1 MVPSSSAQPPQSRT
15 TILDVIRASRTVS
28 RVELADATGLTQATV
43 STVVRKL
50 IDEGL
55 VVEVGR
61 GASTGGKPRTLLQ
74 IEPTARYAFGAQ
86 LGPDATTFVLADL
99 GGATVS
105 RWRREPLMDVVPDR
119 AVAVVAEELHGIVER
134 AAIDRGR
141 LAGVG
146 LVAPGPLLA
155 ATGIV
160 LAPPSMRDWV
170 DFPLRERLERATD
183 LPVLL
188 DNDATATA
196 AGLYWTDGIA
206 PATTLAALFMGQ
218 GIGAGLLS
226 GGSVQR
232 GTSGNAGEIGHVT
245 IEVDGPQCWCGNSGC
260 VEALAGPVPTVER
273 ARAAGIDLGDPAR
286 PVVVAFGQLARLAL
300 GGDSR
305 ALAVV
310 ERSARYVAVAAHT
323 LVNVVDPDLLVLTGP
338 AFAVA
343 GPLYLPVVA
352 EHVMTR
358 RFARHSTPI
367 DVRLST
373 HGPEAAAL
381 GAAALVLQAEL
392 APHGTDPAQP

>member
-1 MVPSSSAQPPQSRT
+1 M
-15 TILDVIRASRTVS
+15 ILDVIRASRTVS

-61 GASTGGKPRTLLQ
+61 GASTGGKRRTLLQ

-86 LGPDATTFVLADL
+86 LGSDATTFVLADL

-105 RWRREPLMDVVPDR
+105 RWRRGPLMKVAPDQ
-119 AVAVVAEELHGIVER
+119 AVAVVADELDGIVER
-134 AAIDRGR
+134 AAIDRAK
-141 LAGVG
+141 LSGVG

-160 LAPPSMRDWV
+160 LAPPSMRGWV
-170 DFPLRERLERATD
+170 DFPLRERLEQATN

-206 PATTLAALFMGQ
+206 PKATLAALFMGQ
-218 GIGAGLLS
+218 GIGAGLLY
-226 GGSVQR
+226 GGQVHR
-232 GTSGNAGEIGHVT
+232 GAGGNAGEIGHITVD
-245 IEVDGPQCWCGNSGC
+245 VDGPECWCGNRGC
-260 VEALAGPVPTVER
+260 VEAIAGPVPTVER
-273 ARAAGIDLGDPAR
+273 AREAGIDLGDPER
-286 PVVVAFGQLARLAL
+286 SVVAAFGQLARLAL
-300 GGDSR
+300 GGDPK
-305 ALAVV
+305 ALEVV
-310 ERSARYVAVAAHT
+310 GMSARYVAVAAHT
-323 LVNVVDPDLLVLTGP
+323 LVNVIDPDLLVLTGP

-352 EHVMTR
+352 NHVMAR
-358 RFARHSTPI
+358 RFARHSTSI

-392 APHGTDPAQP
+392 APRGTEQAQA